1 MEDRLEGHEA
11 GARELGRNAVAGVQV
26 KSLNCFGVKV
36 SRRRYLDL
44 RAKGKGYV
52 MLGLVA

>member
-11 GARELGRNAVAGVQV
+11 GARELGRSAVAGVQV

-36 SRRRYLDL
+36 SRRRCLDL

>member
-11 GARELGRNAVAGVQV
+11 GARELGQDAVAGVHV

-36 SRRRYLDL
+36 SRHRVFRS
-44 RAKGKGYV
+44 KS
-52 MLGLVA
+52 